1 MNNRFYDYDPDFVR
15 NQIKN
20 SMDKLAINEDNVLH
34 QIQDSMS
41 ESNKESK
48 NQNKFS
54 NTVQILTLLVSVLTL
69 LSTIWFGV
77 CK

>member
-1 MNNRFYDYDPDFVR
+1 MNNRFYDYDSDFVR

-54 NTVQILTLLVSVLTL
+54 NTVQILTLLVSLLTL

>member
-20 SMDKLAINEDNVLH
+20 SMDKLAINEDNVLN